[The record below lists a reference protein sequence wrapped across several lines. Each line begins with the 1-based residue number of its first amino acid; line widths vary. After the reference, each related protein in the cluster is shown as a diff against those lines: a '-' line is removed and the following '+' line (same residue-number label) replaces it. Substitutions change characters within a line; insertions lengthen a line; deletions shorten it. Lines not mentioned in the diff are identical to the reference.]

1 MRALV
6 NQCPQKGSLQEGY
19 FIHLAALILDMAPTP
34 PARDKREDRIDVRI
48 DERTRAA
55 FEAVKEIYGFKTDA
69 DAIRGIIAILY
80 NRERTMAEIEGR
92 LIGMLVPILETRLKE
107 YYSTEEYK
115 ALVRALMD
123 DILNEECD
131 GNE

>member
-1 MRALV
+1 M
-6 NQCPQKGSLQEGY
+6 
-19 FIHLAALILDMAPTP
+19 LIVTP
-34 PARDKREDRIDVRI
+34 RSKDKKEDKIEVRI

-55 FEAVKEIYGFKTDA
+55 FEEVKEIYGFKSDA
-69 DAIRGIIAILY
+69 DAMRGIIAILH
-80 NRERTMAEIEGR
+80 NREKTIAEIEGR
-92 LIGMLVPILETRLKE
+92 LIEKLVPILETRLKE

-115 ALVRALMD
+115 ALIRALMD

>member
-1 MRALV
+1 MINDFLVVRGQFNTRLFEGGLFMVGIAPVPLNALWSSH
-6 NQCPQKGSLQEGY
+6 NTYIQLN
-19 FIHLAALILDMAPTP
+19 I
-34 PARDKREDRIDVRI
+34 DKC
-48 DERTRAA
+48 
-55 FEAVKEIYGFKTDA
+55 FEMCGH
-69 DAIRGIIAILY
+69 AIRGIIAILY

-92 LIGMLVPILETRLKE
+92 LIGKLVPILETRLKE

-115 ALVRALMD
+115 ALIRALMD